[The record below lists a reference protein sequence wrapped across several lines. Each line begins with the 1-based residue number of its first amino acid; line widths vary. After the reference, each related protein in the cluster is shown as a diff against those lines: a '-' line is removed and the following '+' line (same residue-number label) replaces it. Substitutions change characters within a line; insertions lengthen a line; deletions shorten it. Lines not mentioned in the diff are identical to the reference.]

1 MRFVFLAILLVAPVF
16 AQVEKTVEQLEA
28 EKRDPK
34 KKAAVLLDNAGQAMG
49 TARPEVQVF
58 GLLHLAENYESIDKK
73 KSLEYFH
80 QAFDAAS
87 SVPAD
92 SESNQRGQLQ
102 AEIVRSLASL
112 NVDDAMAMLRQME
125 PSAKN
130 DCRIT
135 PAQSIVAVLIQ
146 KKRFDDALEV
156 VESFGTFGDYPYSAA
171 ASIFKA
177 LPADDPRRNTLFS
190 SAMAAY

>member
-1 MRFVFLAILLVAPVF
+1 MRLICLAVLLVVQVF
-16 AQVEKTVEQLEA
+16 SQVEKTAEQLET

-34 KKAAVLLDNAGQAMG
+34 KKAVVLLDNAGQAVG

-58 GLLHLAENYESIDKK
+58 GLLHLAENYEPIDKK

-112 NVDDAMAMLRQME
+112 NIDEAMAMLHQME
-125 PSAKN
+125 LSTKN
-130 DCRIT
+130 DRRII
-135 PAQSIVAVLIQ
+135 PAQSIVTVLIQ
-146 KKRFDDALEV
+146 KKRLDDALEI

-190 SAMAAY
+190 SAM